1 MILSVGAAFGHNAKD
16 QRAASITRHPDNLAL
31 VRELGFDG
39 GSKMK
44 YINKCF
50 WPVTLLGFIFA
61 FMWVWYPQIMLYIA
75 NVLENMNAGLMK
87 TIGIIFYNN
96 FIKIDK
102 IVFCPIVFTVTYIL
116 QQRVVECI
124 KGD

>member
-1 MILSVGAAFGHNAKD
+1 
-16 QRAASITRHPDNLAL
+16 
-31 VRELGFDG
+31 
-39 GSKMK
+39 MK